1 MRYKLICTDID
12 GTLLNDEKK
21 LLPKV
26 KQSLKHVKKMGIEIV
41 LASGRMPAG
50 VEIVEKELGIKCIKM
65 CNAGSYILMEEQC
78 ISTEYLPNS
87 VMQDISKMLAD
98 KSEIPLWIFREREW
112 FVTGIDEYVR
122 KEIGFVS
129 YHPKV
134 VNVNDL
140 AEQWERE
147 GNRANKL
154 VIAAKPETIKEIYKE
169 MKHKVWQDI
178 DLACSADTLLEIFP
192 KGANKGKALY
202 TICQKLKICPKE
214 VIALGDH
221 ELDIPLI
228 EAAGTGIA
236 MGNAIT
242 ALKEKADFITK
253 SNNEAGVAYALE
265 HYLLNERKENEVW

>member
-192 KGANKGKALY
+192 KGVNKGKALY

-236 MGNAIT
+236 MGNAIP